1 MKFSENWLRQWVNPQ
16 INTEELGQQLTM
28 AGLELDGIEPAAPDL
43 AGVIVA
49 RIESATPH
57 PDADKLQVCQVN
69 VGNNET
75 RQIVCGAKNA
85 RSGLVT
91 ALATEGA
98 ELPGGLKIK
107 AAKLRGVESFGMLCA
122 SSELGLDEE
131 SEGIIELG
139 DNLHIG
145 QSLTDALDLDDAVL
159 DIDLTPNRSDC
170 LSIEG
175 VAREVSALNSLAI
188 NVIEIPET
196 QQEIDEQLKIIVESE
211 HDCPRYCGRIVRD
224 VNTQAPTPVWM
235 RERLRRGGIRCI
247 NLVVDVCNYVM
258 LELGQPMHAFDLD
271 MISQH
276 ITVRIAASDEKLLL
290 LDGKEITL
298 DSSSLVIAD
307 ANRAL
312 ALAGVMGG
320 EESAVTLDTQH
331 IFLESAFFNPIT
343 IAGKAREFGLHTES
357 SHRFERGVDP
367 ELAKRAIQ
375 RATQL
380 IKECAGGRV
389 GSVNEVVS
397 SDHLPKREQIS
408 LSVKKVS
415 NVLGV
420 DVTVTEVVSILE
432 DLHCSVQYVDDDQIL
447 VTPPSH
453 RFDMQIDVDLIEEV
467 ARLKGYQEFPTQT
480 LPMSASDLFGKQKSD
495 AIFDIQE
502 GFASLGYNEAVTF
515 SFTEK
520 NNCQLFYDGDVKQLA
535 NPISTALS
543 NMRTSLWPGLCEAAS
558 YNLKRQ
564 HTSVKLFEIGRK
576 YLIQFGTLVQTEVF
590 AGIAVGDAAPRQ
602 WGEATRAIDFYDV
615 KGDIEHLLVSTGV
628 EGVVKFS
635 AHQQLGLHSGKTALI
650 LIDDQPLGVIGVLHP
665 NVLKPLGLAKREVVV
680 FELNIEGTLL
690 DKSPTRFKLWSKYP
704 HVRRDLTLIVGTDI
718 TAQSILDAIYALQ
731 ISELQDIVIFSVYQG
746 EGVPD
751 NAKSVSLGLIL
762 QDFSSTLT
770 EQQIEQT
777 MTNIISLL
785 ADQFSAELR
794 ST

>member
-43 AGVIVA
+43 TGVIVA
-49 RIESATPH
+49 QIESAVPH

-85 RSGLVT
+85 RPGLVT

-131 SEGIIELG
+131 GDGIVEL
-139 DNLHIG
+139 DNSLSIG
-145 QSLTDALDLDDAVL
+145 QSLTDALDLDDAIL

-175 VAREVSALNSLAI
+175 VAREVSALNSIAM
-188 NVIEIPET
+188 NVIEIPKA
-196 QQEIDEQLKIIVESE
+196 QQDVDEQLTIAVESE
-211 HDCPRYCGRIVRD
+211 HDCPRYCGRVMRD
-224 VNTQAPTPVWM
+224 VNTQARTPVWM
-235 RERLRRGGIRCI
+235 QERLRRGGIRCI

-271 MISQH
+271 KLSQQ
-276 ITVRIAASDEKLLL
+276 ITVRMAAADEKLLL

-298 DSSSLVIAD
+298 DTSSLVIAD
-307 ANRAL
+307 ANKAL

-320 EESAVTLDTQH
+320 EESAVTSATQH

-343 IAGKAREFGLHTES
+343 IAGKAREYGLHTES

-367 ELAKRAIQ
+367 ELASRAIQ

-389 GSVNEVVS
+389 GPVSEVVCN
-397 SDHLPKREQIS
+397 DHLPKREQIS

-420 DVTVTEVVSILE
+420 DVTITEVVSILE
-432 DLHCSVQYVDDDQIL
+432 DLHCSVQYVDDDQL
-447 VTPPSH
+447 RVTPPSH

-480 LPMSASDLFGKQKSD
+480 LPMSASDLLGKQKSD
-495 AIFDIQE
+495 AIFAIQE

-515 SFTEK
+515 SFTEET
-520 NNCQLFYDGDVKQLA
+520 NCQLFYDGDVKQLA

-576 YLIQFGTLVQTEVF
+576 YLIQFGTLAQTEVL
-590 AGIAVGDAAPRQ
+590 AGVAVGDAAPRQ
-602 WGEATRAIDFYDV
+602 WGEATRSIDFYDV
-615 KGDIEHLLVSTGV
+615 KGDIEQLLASTGV
-628 EGVVKFS
+628 EGVVNFS

-650 LIDDQPLGVIGVLHP
+650 SIDDKPLGVIGVLHP

-680 FELNIEGTLL
+680 FELNIDGTLL

-704 HVRRDLTLIVGTDI
+704 QVRRDLTFIVGTEI
-718 TAQSILDAIYALQ
+718 AAQSILDAIYALQ

-746 EGVPD
+746 EGVPES
-751 NAKSVSLGLIL
+751 AKSVSLGLIL

>member
-43 AGVIVA
+43 TGVIVA
-49 RIESATPH
+49 RIESATAH

-69 VGNNET
+69 VGDNES

-85 RSGLVT
+85 RPGLVT

-131 SEGIIELG
+131 SDGIVELD
-139 DNLHIG
+139 DNLSIG
-145 QSLTDALDLDDAVL
+145 QSLTDALDLGDAVL

-175 VAREVSALNSLAI
+175 VAREVSALNSIAM
-188 NVIEIPET
+188 NVIEIPEA
-196 QQEIDEQLKIIVESE
+196 QQDIDEQLTIAVESE
-211 HDCPRYCGRIVRD
+211 HDCPRYCGRIMRD
-224 VNTQAPTPVWM
+224 VDTQARTPMWM

-271 MISQH
+271 TISQQ
-276 ITVRIAASDEKLLL
+276 ITVRMAAADEKLIL
-290 LDGKEITL
+290 LDGREITL
-298 DSSSLVIAD
+298 DTSSLIISD
-307 ANRAL
+307 ANKAL

-320 EESAVTLDTQH
+320 EESAVTSDTQH

-343 IAGKAREFGLHTES
+343 IAGKAREYGLHTDS

-367 ELAKRAIQ
+367 ELASRAIQ

-380 IKECAGGRV
+380 IKEYAGGRAGPV
-389 GSVNEVVS
+389 SEVVCN
-397 SDHLPKREQIS
+397 DYLPKREQIS

-420 DVTVTEVVSILE
+420 DVTITEVVSILE
-432 DLHCSVQYVDDDQIL
+432 DLHCSVQYVDDDQL
-447 VTPPSH
+447 RVTPPSH

-480 LPMSASDLFGKQKSD
+480 LPMSASDLLGKQKSD
-495 AIFDIQE
+495 AIFAIQE

-515 SFTEK
+515 SFTEEA
-520 NNCQLFYDGDVKQLA
+520 NCQLFYDGDVKQLA

-576 YLIQFGTLVQTEVF
+576 YLIQFGTLEQTEVI
-590 AGIAVGDAAPRQ
+590 AGVAVGDVAPRQ

-615 KGDIEHLLVSTGV
+615 KGDIEQLLALTGV
-628 EGVVKFS
+628 EGVVNFS

-650 LIDDQPLGVIGVLHP
+650 WIDDQPMGVIGVLHP

-680 FELNIEGTLL
+680 FELNIDGTLL

-704 HVRRDLTLIVGTDI
+704 QVRRDLTFIVGTDI
-718 TAQSILDAIYALQ
+718 AAQSIIDAIYALQ

-746 EGVPD
+746 EGVPES
-751 NAKSVSLGLIL
+751 AKSVSLGLIL